1 MRKFQFVITLVGS
14 STAVRIVEVR
24 TEERARE
31 LAERVLRE
39 SPNHLAVDVW
49 EGDSRRFSVGRSS
62 SLPVVLLVPPS
73 VGP

>member
-14 STAVRIVEVR
+14 SMAVRIVEVR

-49 EGDSRRFSVGRSS
+49 EGDSRRFSVGRTGRQ
-62 SLPVVLLVPPS
+62 VA
-73 VGP
+73 

>member
-1 MRKFQFVITLVGS
+1 MRRFQLVITLAGAS
-14 STAVRIVEVR
+14 MAVRLVEVR

-49 EGDSRRFSVGRSS
+49 EGDSRRFSVGKAGRQ
-62 SLPVVLLVPPS
+62 VA
-73 VGP
+73 

>member
-1 MRKFQFVITLVGS
+1 MRKFQFVITLVGAS
-14 STAVRIVEVR
+14 MAVRIVEVR

-49 EGDSRRFSVGRSS
+49 EGDSRRFRLAQEDRRVA
-62 SLPVVLLVPPS
+62 
-73 VGP
+73 